1 MEVSGCRCCCGRD
14 RLRGW
19 EAAAVWVVVVEAAV
33 VREEGKL
40 ESPFPPNPNPR
51 PPMRISVPRLAQGPG
66 QASDRVVRPKC
77 A

>member
-14 RLRGW
+14 RLGEW
-19 EAAAVWVVVVEAAV
+19 EATAVSVVVVVEAAV

-51 PPMRISVPRLAQGPG
+51 SPMQTSVPRLAQGP
-66 QASDRVVRPKC
+66 DRVVRPKC